1 VGGSTTTTISGSTT
15 TTVGG
20 STTTTIGGSTTT
32 TIVVPT
38 TTGPGPDAP
47 NPPIE
52 FVVESQSVPESGV
65 VDLVLTLTDGA
76 TSEVVFMRV
85 NVEKFDV
92 VADSLPV
99 TGVERWSSTQL
110 LGWYLIAFGM
120 FFMLIPLRLRVARR
134 R

>member
-1 VGGSTTTTISGSTT
+1 M
-15 TTVGG
+15 
-20 STTTTIGGSTTT
+20 
-32 TIVVPT
+32 VVPT
-38 TTGPGPDAP
+38 TNGPGPDSP
-47 NPPIE
+47 TPPIE

-76 TSEVVFMRV
+76 SSEVVFLRV

-92 VADSLPV
+92 VANSLPV
-99 TGVERWSSTQL
+99 TGVSRWSTSQL

-120 FFMLIPLRLRVARR
+120 FFMLIPLRLRAARR